1 MDKTIKIENESA
13 VNFLE
18 SLAYEVNA
26 RKDLLAY
33 MLQNGTKPEDENF
46 QAYHKEYQE
55 FFVQYEAAKA
65 NFEKEYVR
73 PHGESLAW
81 SLDYATRGL
90 TLKGL
95 PA

>member
-55 FFVQYEAAKA
+55 FFVHKRTLDLSPPLQVGGLENIK
-65 NFEKEYVR
+65 NLVR
-73 PHGESLAW
+73 SSFRRMP
-81 SLDYATRGL
+81 
-90 TLKGL
+90 
-95 PA
+95 